1 MDPLS
6 FSRISP
12 PQLIPSPGA
21 ASASPAAPAAEAA
34 PPAGPGSF
42 AQLLGEAVARVQQV
56 QGQAELEM
64 QKLLNG
70 EPVELHRVMLA
81 SEQAGLASDLLMA
94 TRNKVTDA
102 YQEIMRM
109 QL

>member
-6 FSRISP
+6 FSRISA

-21 ASASPAAPAAEAA
+21 GQVATE
-34 PPAGPGSF
+34 PGSF
-42 AQLLGEAVARVQQV
+42 AALLGDAVARVQQV
-56 QGQAELEM
+56 QSDAEQEM
-64 QKLLNG
+64 QKLLRG

-94 TRNKVTDA
+94 VRNKVVEA
-102 YQEIMRM
+102 YQEIMRI
-109 QL
+109 QI